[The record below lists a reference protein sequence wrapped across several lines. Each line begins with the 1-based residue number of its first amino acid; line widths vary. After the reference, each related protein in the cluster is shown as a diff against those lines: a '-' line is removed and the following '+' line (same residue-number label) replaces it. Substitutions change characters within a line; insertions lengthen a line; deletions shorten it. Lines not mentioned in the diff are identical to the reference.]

1 MYYHIT
7 LKAIQIDSIMRI
19 FRVFK
24 KNIEI
29 DLQIMA
35 RPIFDRKIDHD
46 DWWFS
51 QNRTEGMS
59 SIRKLMVD

>member
-1 MYYHIT
+1 
-7 LKAIQIDSIMRI
+7 MRI